1 MKFKRIFAAITALA
15 VASAAVLTL
24 TIVSADSRDR
34 VASFDKAK
42 LNDYDLVDYED
53 MVITDEDEPSE
64 PEPEDTDQGDP
75 AEPTDPADTEEGEVT
90 TPSSE
95 DTEPEEP
102 DPEETGEPEETDDPE
117 VTVPEGEGTEPEETE
132 PDESQPEETD
142 PEESTEPEESQP
154 EENDPEET
162 LKPGDTVIYGDLT
175 LEVLEDGTLSVIGY
189 IGDGEVVIV
198 PEEIDG
204 KAVTAIADGAFA
216 DCPALRGAYIPA
228 SVTFIGNEA
237 FAWLSDGDEEYQPD
251 EEDQHDFIIFGHLS
265 SYAETYA
272 DEKGITFFAVGGVS
286 VTDEL
291 WGVEVIFPDGDIGAA
306 ALRVTDGYH
315 TGTDT
320 SIYFIVSL
328 LDGTGN
334 VMQPENPVLVKVP
347 VPFGW
352 KDGTVGI
359 YRVGEDGSEEKISS
373 FVEDGYIVFI
383 TDHFSEFVMTLDTEE
398 PDDGGD
404 DIPAVTEP
412 EETTTE
418 PEETAPEE
426 TTTTTP
432 ETTTEPVETTPETT
446 TAPVETTTEDTTPEE
461 TTTIEV
467 AAPVESDIEPAESS
481 AEVIE
486 TTTAPETA
494 VPEIT
499 TAATAPNTTVPP
511 VVTGSST
518 EEETSGEET
527 SEPEET
533 DQSEL
538 PVEAILEVPAIN
550 VTVPSSITAIINP
563 YGVPVNINGTEYGAT
578 GIASPVYTIINRTTT
593 SGIKV
598 MGTASLTVPVHQD
611 TNEPAIQV
619 VNSPAAVENQ
629 RVKSL
634 CAYVL
639 ALTSTEQF
647 DVYSTY
653 ELPDLFAQGDPR
665 FDDGTL
671 VFTDLTDNPYA
682 EAGTGLIVELDKA
695 ESDEKFTYAQ
705 FKIAGD
711 ITSGD
716 VAMWTSADVINLNLV
731 LDLVPTENEEEAV
744 EVDFDDTVVTVPDN
758 AVTEDRKDI
767 MPNVPEFSFETAPG
781 PVVTIT
787 PIDENAPI

>member
-1 MKFKRIFAAITALA
+1 MKFKRILAAITALT

-53 MVITDEDEPSE
+53 MVITDENEPSE
-64 PEPEDTDQGDP
+64 PEPEDTDQGEP

-95 DTEPEEP
+95 DTEPEGP
-102 DPEETGEPEETDDPE
+102 DPEDTGEPEETDEPE
-117 VTVPEGEGTEPEETE
+117 VTVPEGEETEPEETE
-132 PDESQPEETD
+132 PEETD

-162 LKPGDTVIYGDLT
+162 LKPGDTVVYGDLT
-175 LEVLEDGTLSVIGY
+175 LEVLEDGTLSVMGY
-189 IGDGEVVIV
+189 IGDDEVVIV
-198 PEEIDG
+198 PGDIEG

-216 DCPALRGAYIPA
+216 GCPALRGAYIPA
-228 SVTFIGNEA
+228 SVTFIGSEA
-237 FAWLSDGDEEYQPD
+237 FAWLSDGDEDSEYQH
-251 EEDQHDFIIFGHLS
+251 EQEDQHDFIIFGHLS
-265 SYAETYA
+265 SYAEAYA
-272 DEKGITFFAVGGVS
+272 AEKGITFFAVGGVS

-306 ALRVTDGYH
+306 ALSVTDGYH

-320 SIYFIVSL
+320 SIYFIISL
-328 LDGTGN
+328 LDGIGG

-359 YRVGEDGSEEKISS
+359 YRVGGDGSEEKISS

-383 TDHFSEFVMTLDTEE
+383 TDHFSEFAMVLDTEE
-398 PDDGGD
+398 PDDGGED
-404 DIPAVTEP
+404 VPAVTEP

-418 PEETAPEE
+418 PEETEPEE

-446 TAPVETTTEDTTPEE
+446 TAPEETTTEVTTPEE
-461 TTTIEV
+461 TTIEV

-511 VVTGSST
+511 VVTGSSAEET
-518 EEETSGEET
+518 SEEETL
-527 SEPEET
+527 EPEET
-533 DQSEL
+533 DKSEL
-538 PVEAILEVPAIN
+538 PVEAILEVPSIN

-639 ALTSTEQF
+639 ALTSTEQL

-665 FDDGTL
+665 FDDSTL
-671 VFTDLTDNPYA
+671 VFTDLTNDPYA

-716 VAMWTSADVINLNLV
+716 VSMWTSADVINLNLV
-731 LDLVPTENEEEAV
+731 LDLVPVENEEEAI
-744 EVDFDDTVVTVPDN
+744 EVDFDDTEVTVPDN
-758 AVTEDRKDI
+758 VVTEEHKDI
-767 MPNVPEFSFETAPG
+767 LPHVPEFSFETAPG